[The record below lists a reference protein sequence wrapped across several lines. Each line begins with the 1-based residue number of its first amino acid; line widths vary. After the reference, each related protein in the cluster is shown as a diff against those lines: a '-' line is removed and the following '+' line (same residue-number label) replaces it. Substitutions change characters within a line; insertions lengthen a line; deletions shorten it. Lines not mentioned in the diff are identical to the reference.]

1 MPNPRHVAFAPDTAA
16 QPAQP
21 NAPHQGDGLPFTPGR
36 AGLWPGAAATP
47 CPPCRGAEDTDPSQ
61 RFAEALD
68 RSVHFLMSRFT
79 LGLSPMARAEA
90 FTSWL
95 IHLAMSPGKQLQLW
109 EKAARKAVRLAGYTS
124 RCASGLDGRDPCI
137 EPLPHDKRFRADGWQ
152 TWPFNAYSQAFLLNQ
167 QWWHNA
173 TTGLRGV
180 NKLHERRVEFI
191 TRQMLDVFSPSNF
204 VLTNPEVL
212 ARTRAEA
219 GMNLV
224 RGFWNF
230 MEDWQ
235 RAVNGRPP
243 VGVEAFKVG
252 ETLAVTPGKVVYR
265 NRLIELIQYEP
276 TTKTVRPEPVLVI
289 PAWIMK
295 YYILD
300 LRPQN
305 SLVKFLLDQGF
316 TVFMISW
323 KNPDYDDRELGFD
336 DYRRLGPVAALAAV
350 GQILPNRRVH
360 AAGYCLGGTLLAIT
374 AAAMARDGDER
385 LASLS
390 FLAAQADFHEAGELT
405 LFIDES
411 QLAFLEDVMRE
422 QGYLEAS
429 QMAGAFQLLRSNDL
443 IWSRVVREYLMGER
457 QPIFDLLAWNADSTR
472 MPARMHSE
480 YLRSLFLNNDLAEGR
495 YRVDQRPIALT
506 DIRAPVFA
514 VGTET
519 DHVAPWRSV
528 YKFNLFMDT
537 SVTFLLTSGGHNA
550 GVVSEPGRTDRR
562 YRIATKTESDRYID
576 PDTWLRQTPVASGS
590 WWPEWAAW
598 LAARSGPDVK
608 PPAIGAL
615 ARGLTPLGDAPGSY
629 VVQP

>member
-1 MPNPRHVAFAPDTAA
+1 MPSPRHVAIAPDTAV

-21 NAPHQGDGLPFTPGR
+21 SARHQRDGLPSTPGR
-36 AGLWPGAAATP
+36 AVLWPGAAATP
-47 CPPCRGAEDTDPSQ
+47 CPPCEGAEDSDPSQ

-109 EKAARKAVRLAGYTS
+109 EKAARKAVRLAGYAS
-124 RCASGLDGRDPCI
+124 RCASGLDGRAPCI
-137 EPLPHDKRFRADGWQ
+137 EPLPHDKRFRADEWQ
-152 TWPFNAYSQAFLLNQ
+152 TWPFNYYSQAFLLNQ

-180 NKLHERRVEFI
+180 SKLHERRVEFI
-191 TRQMLDVFSPSNF
+191 TRQMLDIFSPSNF

-230 MEDWQ
+230 LEDWQ
-235 RAVNGRPP
+235 RTVNGRPP

-323 KNPDYDDRELGFD
+323 KNPDYDDRALGFD
-336 DYRRLGPVAALAAV
+336 DYRRLGPVAALEAV
-350 GQILPNRRVH
+350 GQSSRTAGARGGLLPRRH
-360 AAGYCLGGTLLAIT
+360 AARHRGRGDGARRRRSPRIAELARR
-374 AAAMARDGDER
+374 AGRLPRGRRADALHRREPAPLPRGRDARAGLPRGEPDGRRLPAPALER
-385 LASLS
+385 PHL
-390 FLAAQADFHEAGELT
+390 
-405 LFIDES
+405 
-411 QLAFLEDVMRE
+411 V
-422 QGYLEAS
+422 
-429 QMAGAFQLLRSNDL
+429 
-443 IWSRVVREYLMGER
+443 
-457 QPIFDLLAWNADSTR
+457 
-472 MPARMHSE
+472 ARRARLPH
-480 YLRSLFLNNDLAEGR
+480 G
-495 YRVDQRPIALT
+495 
-506 DIRAPVFA
+506 RAPA
-514 VGTET
+514 
-519 DHVAPWRSV
+519 
-528 YKFNLFMDT
+528 
-537 SVTFLLTSGGHNA
+537 
-550 GVVSEPGRTDRR
+550 
-562 YRIATKTESDRYID
+562 
-576 PDTWLRQTPVASGS
+576 
-590 WWPEWAAW
+590 
-598 LAARSGPDVK
+598 
-608 PPAIGAL
+608 
-615 ARGLTPLGDAPGSY
+615 
-629 VVQP
+629 